1 MLLYVSK
8 KGRIV
13 MSAKN
18 YINFLG
24 NEELPTPLKEEEL
37 RKLFPIARAGNTN
50 VRNYIIEKNTR
61 LVIYYISRRYHKT
74 ESIDINELVS
84 IGMLSL
90 ILATEN
96 FDVSKNNTFASYAI
110 SAIENNIN
118 KYLNK
123 ENKQAVGQLHLNTSQ
138 IEIITNPE
146 DKILEEEKADTITQ
160 IIEQLPPHIKEVIKM
175 KYGFY
180 NKVYTNIEISK
191 IMKIS
196 TNTVVTRANKGL
208 KIIKELLLESQIY
221 EENTG
226 LKPIILENNL
236 YDYFQDIP
244 KDKVKE
250 ALTILTDEEISTLNK
265 IFTMKNPT
273 YLPRRKVINKD
284 VQTVEKTI
292 IPKLKTILKNK

>member
-1 MLLYVSK
+1 
-8 KGRIV
+8 
-13 MSAKN
+13 MSNKN

-24 NEELPTPLKEEEL
+24 NEELPNPLKEEEL
-37 RKLFPIARAGNTN
+37 RQLFPLARAGNIK

-74 ESIDINELVS
+74 ENVDINELVS

-110 SAIENNIN
+110 AAIENNIN

-123 ENKQAVGQLHLNTSQ
+123 ENKQTVGQLHLNASQ

-146 DKILEEEKADTITQ
+146 DKILEKEKEDTITQ
-160 IIEQLPPHIKEVIKM
+160 IIEQLPPNIKEVIKM

-191 IMKIS
+191 IMKTS

-208 KIIKELLLESQIY
+208 KIIKEILLESQIY

-226 LKPIILENNL
+226 LKPITLENNL

-244 KDKVKE
+244 QDKVRD
-250 ALTILTDEEISTLNK
+250 ALTILTPEEISTLNK

-284 VQTVEKTI
+284 VQTVENTI

>member
-1 MLLYVSK
+1 
-8 KGRIV
+8 
-13 MSAKN
+13 
-18 YINFLG
+18 
-24 NEELPTPLKEEEL
+24 
-37 RKLFPIARAGNTN
+37 
-50 VRNYIIEKNTR
+50 
-61 LVIYYISRRYHKT
+61 
-74 ESIDINELVS
+74 
-84 IGMLSL
+84 MLSL

-110 SAIENNIN
+110 AAIENNIN

-123 ENKQAVGQLHLNTSQ
+123 ENKQAVGQLHLNASQ

-146 DKILEEEKADTITQ
+146 DKILEKEKEDTITQ

-191 IMKIS
+191 IMKTS

-226 LKPIILENNL
+226 LKPITLENNL

-273 YLPRRKVINKD
+273 YLPRRKIINKD
-284 VQTVEKTI
+284 VQTVEKNI